1 MKILLV
7 YPHYPDTFWSFRH
20 ALKFIGRKASFPPL
34 GLLTVAAMLPGE
46 WEKRLVDMNVRS
58 LTDEELAWADYVFIS
73 AMTIQRKSAQEVIA
87 RCRQLGVKTVAGGPL
102 FTACH
107 DDFPEV
113 DHLVLGEAELTLPP
127 FLADLRKG
135 GARHLYAD
143 DRWADLTST
152 PIPLWDLIDVRNYA
166 AMNIQYCRG
175 CPFDCEFCDI
185 TALFGRRPRSKT
197 REQLIA
203 ELESLYARGW
213 RGAIF
218 FVDDNFIGDKGKLKR
233 EILPA
238 MIDWMKK
245 KERPFYFY
253 TEASI
258 DLADDPRLMDLMV
271 RAGFE
276 EVFIGIE
283 TPYEESHAESGKV
296 QNRNRDLLAS
306 VKCIQRAGLQVHG
319 GFIVG
324 FDSDPP
330 SIFDKQILFIQES
343 GIVTAMVG
351 MLSAIRGTRFHLR
364 MSQEGR
370 LLGEDTGNNMDND
383 LNFVPRMK
391 PDALIGGYRTILN
404 TIYSPKN
411 YYQRVI
417 MLLREYQP
425 LHLGK
430 FHIQPGY
437 VGALFKSIL
446 FLGIIGRER
455 LHFWKL
461 FFWSLMRRPRLFP
474 LAITY
479 AVYGFHFRKVTE
491 KIKGSG
497 LAAVKCFAP
506 SPDA

>member
-7 YPHYPDTFWSFRH
+7 YPRYPDTFWSFRH
-20 ALKFIGRKASFPPL
+20 ALKFIDRKASFPPL
-34 GLLTVAAMLPGE
+34 GLLTVAAMLPVE
-46 WEKRLVDMNVRS
+46 WEKRLVDMNVRALS
-58 LTDEELAWADYVFIS
+58 DEELAWADYVFIS
-73 AMTIQRKSAQEVIA
+73 AMTIQRNSAQEIIA
-87 RCRQLGVKTVAGGPL
+87 RCRRMGVKSVAGGPL

-107 DDFPEV
+107 EDFPDV

-127 FLADLRKG
+127 FLADVLRG
-135 GARHLYAD
+135 EPRHLYAD
-143 DRWADLTST
+143 EQWANLADT
-152 PIPLWDLIDVRNYA
+152 PIPLWGLIDVGNYA

-185 TALFGRRPRSKT
+185 TALFGRKPRSKT

-203 ELESLYARGW
+203 ELESLYVRGW

-238 MIDWMKK
+238 IIDWMERKG
-245 KERPFYFY
+245 RPFYFY

-258 DLADDPRLMDLMV
+258 DLADDPQLMELMV

-283 TPYEESHAESGKV
+283 TPNEESHAESGKM
-296 QNRNRDLLAS
+296 QNKNRDLLAS
-306 VKCIQRAGLQVHG
+306 VKFIQRSGLQVHG

-330 SIFDKQILFIQES
+330 SIFDRQILFIQES

-351 MLSAIRGTRFHLR
+351 LLSAIRGTRLHQRLSR
-364 MSQEGR
+364 EGR
-370 LLGEDTGNNMDND
+370 LLGEAAGNNTAID

-391 PDALIGGYRTILN
+391 SDELINGYRTILD

-417 MLLREYQP
+417 RLLGEYRP

-430 FHIQPGY
+430 FHLQPGY
-437 VGALFKSIL
+437 VGALFKSVL
-446 FLGIIGRER
+446 FLGLIGRER
-455 LHFWKL
+455 YHFWKL
-461 FFWSLMRRPRLFP
+461 FFWSLARRPRLFP

-479 AVYGFHFRKVTE
+479 AIYGFHFRKVAENIRKNGMFAGNVAWNE
-491 KIKGSG
+491 K
-497 LAAVKCFAP
+497 P
-506 SPDA
+506 